1 MDKEQNV
8 LIEQV
13 KDEAKAIF
21 KGDYSGHDIS
31 HTMRVYSLALEIA
44 KSEKAD
50 LFRVALTALL
60 HDADDCKVTG
70 KDDESLENAVGIL
83 GKIGLEEDVKQ
94 RICEDIKNLSFR
106 GSGKT
111 VPASMEGKIVQDAD
125 RLDAMGAVGIA
136 RAFAYAGNKNL
147 PLYDYAGDAGLDNPG
162 RDSAVGHFYKKL
174 LKLKDFMN
182 TETAKKMAEERHRF
196 MLDFLDRLNTEIGA
210 E

>member
-1 MDKEQNV
+1 MDREQEA

-31 HTMRVYSLALEIA
+31 HTMRVYSLALDIA

-60 HDADDCKVTG
+60 HDADDYKITG
-70 KDDESLENAVGIL
+70 KDDGSLENAVGIL
-83 GKIGLEEDVKQ
+83 GKIGLEESVKQ
-94 RICEDIKNLSFR
+94 KICEDIKNLSFR

-111 VPASMEGKIVQDAD
+111 IPASMEGKIVQDAD

-147 PLYDYAGDAGLDNPG
+147 PLYDYAGDGSLDNPG

>member
-1 MDKEQNV
+1 
-8 LIEQV
+8 
-13 KDEAKAIF
+13 
-21 KGDYSGHDIS
+21 
-31 HTMRVYSLALEIA
+31 MRVYSLALAIA

-60 HDADDCKVTG
+60 HDVDDYKITG
-70 KDDESLENAVGIL
+70 KDDGSLENAVGIL
-83 GKIGLEEDVKQ
+83 GKIGLEESVKQ
-94 RICEDIKNLSFR
+94 KICEDIKNLSFR
-106 GSGKT
+106 GDGKT

-136 RAFAYAGNKNL
+136 RTFAYAGNKNL
-147 PLYDYAGDAGLDNPG
+147 PLYDYAGDGSLDNPG

>member
-1 MDKEQNV
+1 MLK
-8 LIEQV
+8 
-13 KDEAKAIF
+13 
-21 KGDYSGHDIS
+21 YSCRSVVVSCWLTGLPGSSCRFPSGMYFFNIS
-31 HTMRVYSLALEIA
+31 RKRH
-44 KSEKAD
+44 
-50 LFRVALTALL
+50 
-60 HDADDCKVTG
+60 
-70 KDDESLENAVGIL
+70 IL
-83 GKIGLEEDVKQ
+83 GKIGLEESVKQ
-94 RICEDIKNLSFR
+94 KICEDIKNLSFR
-106 GSGKT
+106 GDGKT

-136 RAFAYAGNKNL
+136 RTFAYAGNKNL
-147 PLYDYAGDAGLDNPG
+147 PLYDYAGDGSLDNPG